1 MEDKDKL
8 PYNLLSQKDIDE
20 FPEWQLPDTPLLQR
34 TMSGQEK
41 RRERRKMER
50 KLKNKKK

>member
-20 FPEWQLPDTPLLQR
+20 FPEWKLPKTSLLQVR
-34 TMSGQEK
+34 MTGQEQ